1 MAASPGTRYNLAVRT
16 RCLSVLLLVVTLGA
30 VASCRPTTGPEA
42 TLERYA
48 RLLQKREYAA
58 AYDLMSGDYRA
69 RVTRDE
75 YVKQMRDAPREV
87 NDTAERLQANRTA
100 VEVSAEFTFGLG
112 ESLRLVQES
121 GRWRVANDALNYYDQ
136 GSPRA
141 ALRAFVRAYQ
151 LQRWDVMLR
160 FVPAAY
166 AAKMTAAMVQAQFT
180 GPSKEQIE
188 ALVAMLSANTNEPIS
203 ESGNVATLNYGVSNE
218 VSFVREDGIWKIKD
232 LD

>member
-1 MAASPGTRYNLAVRT
+1 MPTRR
-16 RCLSVLLLVVTLGA
+16 LSVLLLVIFLGA
-30 VASCRPTTGPEA
+30 VAATVGCRPSSGPEA
-42 TLERYA
+42 TLDRYA
-48 RLLQKREYAA
+48 RLLQKRDYAT

-87 NDTAERLQANRTA
+87 DDTADKLRANRTA

-112 ESLRLVQES
+112 ESLRMVQER
-121 GRWRVANDALNYYDQ
+121 GRWRIAHDAFNYYDQ
-136 GSPRA
+136 ASPRA

-166 AAKMTAAMVQAQFT
+166 AAKMTAEKVQLQFT
-180 GPSKEQIE
+180 GPSKDQIE

-203 ESGNVATLNYGVSNE
+203 ESGNVATLNYGVTNE

>member
-1 MAASPGTRYNLAVRT
+1 MPTRRLSRLLFVVFSAAAGTFA
-16 RCLSVLLLVVTLGA
+16 G
-30 VASCRPTTGPEA
+30 CRSTTGPAA
-42 TLERYA
+42 TLDRYA
-48 RLLQKREYAA
+48 RLLQKRDYAA

-87 NDTAERLQANRTA
+87 DDTADKLRGNLTA

-112 ESLRLVQES
+112 ESLRLVQER
-121 GRWRVANDALNYYDQ
+121 GRWRIAHDALNYYDQ
-136 GSPRA
+136 ASPRA
-141 ALRAFVRAYQ
+141 ALRGFVRAYQ
-151 LQRWDVMLR
+151 LQRWDIMLR
-160 FVPAAY
+160 FVPTAY
-166 AAKMTAAMVQAQFT
+166 AAKMTAEKVQAQFT

-203 ESGNVATLNYGVSNE
+203 ESGNVAALNYGVSNE
-218 VSFVREDGIWKIKD
+218 VSFVREDGVWKIKD

>member
-1 MAASPGTRYNLAVRT
+1 MPTRRLR
-16 RCLSVLLLVVTLGA
+16 VLLFGIFLG
-30 VASCRPTTGPEA
+30 VAMTAAGCRSVTGPEA
-42 TLERYA
+42 TLDRYA
-48 RLLQKREYAA
+48 RLLQQRDYAA

-69 RVTRDE
+69 RVTRDD
-75 YVKQMRDAPREV
+75 YVKFMRDAPREV
-87 NDTAERLQANRTA
+87 ADTADKLRAHRTA

-112 ESLRLVQES
+112 ESLRLIQER
-121 GRWRVANDALNYYDQ
+121 GRWRIAQDALNYYDQ
-136 GSPRA
+136 TSPRA

-166 AAKMTAAMVQAQFT
+166 AAKMTAEQVRAQFT
-180 GPSKEQIE
+180 GPSKEQID
-188 ALVAMLSANTNEPIS
+188 ALVAMLSANTSEPIS